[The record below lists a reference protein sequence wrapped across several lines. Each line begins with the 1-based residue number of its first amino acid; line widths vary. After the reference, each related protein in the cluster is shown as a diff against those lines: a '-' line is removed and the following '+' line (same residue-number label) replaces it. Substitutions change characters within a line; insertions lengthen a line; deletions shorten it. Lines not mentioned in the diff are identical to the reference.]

1 MFHREKGDQETNQ
14 SLRYNRTLLVWEQV
28 MADMPACVELE
39 TGAQPTASII
49 WLHGLGADGHDFEP
63 IVPELKLPSVLP
75 VRFVFPHAPVRPVTL
90 NGGMPMRAWFDIVK
104 IGMHQPRDLAGM
116 QASRVMLEALIARE
130 NARGIPASRI
140 VLAGFSQG
148 GAVALYT
155 GLQYRE
161 KLAGIMALSTYL
173 PLDGFEVQTDSANGR
188 TAIFYAHG
196 TQDPVVPLQLAV
208 QTRDALSARGYTV
221 LWHTYPMPHAV
232 HPDEIA
238 DIRDWLLSVLPLT

>member
-1 MFHREKGDQETNQ
+1 MTDLPE
-14 SLRYNRTLLVWEQV
+14 
-28 MADMPACVELE
+28 CVELE

-63 IVPELKLPSVLP
+63 MVPELKLPGSLP

-90 NGGMPMRAWFDIVK
+90 NNGMPMRAWFDIMK
-104 IGMHQPRDLAGM
+104 IGMHQKRDREGM
-116 QASRVMLEALIARE
+116 LSSQATLEALITRE
-130 NARGIPASRI
+130 NARGIPAARI

-173 PLDGFEVQTDSANGR
+173 PMDEFALQTNAANHA
-188 TAIFYAHG
+188 TSIFYAHG
-196 TQDPVVPLQLAV
+196 TQDPVVPLPLAV
-208 QTRDALSARGYTV
+208 HTRDTLMARGYTLV
-221 LWHTYPMPHAV
+221 WHTYPMPHTV
-232 HPDEIA
+232 HPVEIM
-238 DIRDWLLSVLPLT
+238 DISAWLVRVLPPTM